1 MITLEFIKDYIAGLS
16 FKETIQV
23 IIVYLI
29 IFFGILIFF
38 IMRHVNLLSD
48 AQQKMKALNK
58 ARQEIQLVLTEYEHI
73 KNKKNEVDQLL
84 LKDKSFYIQ
93 KYYQDTIQSVNIAT
107 QSSSNLVSQAGPAGY
122 MEESLQVNLTTITMK
137 QLCEF
142 LQALQTTPRVF
153 IKNLDISKAPDKK
166 INVSLSIAT
175 LKPALEKVNNS
186 R

>member
-1 MITLEFIKDYIAGLS
+1 MISLESIKDYITGLN

-23 IIVYLI
+23 IGVYLI
-29 IFFGILIFF
+29 IFIGIIIFF

-48 AQQKMKALNK
+48 AEQKMKALNK
-58 ARQEIQLVLTEYEHI
+58 ARQEIQAVLKEYEHI

-93 KYYQDTIQSVNIAT
+93 KYYQDTIQSLNIST
-107 QSSSNLVSQAGPAGY
+107 QSTSNLVSQAGPAGY
-122 MEESLQVNLTTITMK
+122 IEESLQINLSTVTMK

-153 IKNLDISKAPDKK
+153 VKNLDISKAPDKK
-166 INVSLSIAT
+166 INVSISIAT